1 MIQANELRVGNWVI
15 YNGKAYQIDTIS
27 PELPILDADFGV
39 GVVDYNNI
47 HGIELT
53 PEILEKCGFDIDL
66 SNNKICLL
74 DLVSRC
80 HYENGNISLHFY
92 TSFIKQE
99 TNIYYL
105 HQLQNLYFSLTN
117 NELTWD

>member
-53 PEILEKCGFDIDL
+53 PEILEKCGFDIKGKTADT
-66 SNNKICLL
+66 
-74 DLVSRC
+74 C
-80 HYENGNISLHFY
+80 HMWLAPIWLTKMGEGW
-92 TSFIKQE
+92 
-99 TNIYYL
+99 IYSANQRHVNLFYL